1 MFIILQLSGMPM
13 TDEDSLDD
21 LSDIVGPE
29 LAGLVNAPVTMQP
42 VKTSVTSQASFT
54 SDMPPDISDLR
65 SSDLLQTLSGVID
78 IDKVFADIQAEQHHQ
93 QQQHDVSFKFLYF
106 TWHFR
111 IGRCLLDSVTVCHMG
126 EREDG

>member
-1 MFIILQLSGMPM
+1 M

-29 LAGLVNAPVTMQP
+29 LAGLVSAPVMQP
-42 VKTSVTSQASFT
+42 VKTTVTSQATFT

-78 IDKVFADIQAEQHHQ
+78 IDKVFADIQAEQQHQ
-93 QQQHDVSFKFLYF
+93 DVSMTRFWEFFEFYFKGCPRL
-106 TWHFR
+106 
-111 IGRCLLDSVTVCHMG
+111 G
-126 EREDG
+126 

>member
-1 MFIILQLSGMPM
+1 MTSSVHFLQLSGMPM

-29 LAGLVNAPVTMQP
+29 LAGLVSTPVMQP
-42 VKTSVTSQASFT
+42 VKTTVTSQATFT

-78 IDKVFADIQAEQHHQ
+78 IDKVFADIQAEQT
-93 QQQHDVSFKFLYF
+93 QQQHDVSHPLA
-106 TWHFR
+106 
-111 IGRCLLDSVTVCHMG
+111 LAAAL
-126 EREDG
+126 

>member
-1 MFIILQLSGMPM
+1 MQLSGMPM

-42 VKTSVTSQASFT
+42 VKSSVTSQASFT
-54 SDMPPDISDLR
+54 SDMPADISDLR

-78 IDKVFADIQAEQHHQ
+78 IDKVFADIQAEQQNQ
-93 QQQHDVSFKFLYF
+93 QQQQDVSCF
-106 TWHFR
+106 
-111 IGRCLLDSVTVCHMG
+111 
-126 EREDG
+126 

>member
-1 MFIILQLSGMPM
+1 MTSLVHFLQLSGMPM

-29 LAGLVNAPVTMQP
+29 LAGLVSTPVMQP
-42 VKTSVTSQASFT
+42 VKTTVTSQATFT

-78 IDKVFADIQAEQHHQ
+78 IDKVFADIQAEQT
-93 QQQHDVSFKFLYF
+93 QQQHDVSHPLS
-106 TWHFR
+106 
-111 IGRCLLDSVTVCHMG
+111 LAAL
-126 EREDG
+126 

>member
-1 MFIILQLSGMPM
+1 MPM

-93 QQQHDVSFKFLYF
+93 QQQHDVSFN
-106 TWHFR
+106 TIH
-111 IGRCLLDSVTVCHMG
+111 
-126 EREDG
+126 

>member
-106 TWHFR
+106 T
-111 IGRCLLDSVTVCHMG
+111 
-126 EREDG
+126 

>member
-1 MFIILQLSGMPM
+1 MQLSGMPM

-54 SDMPPDISDLR
+54 SDMPADISDLR

-78 IDKVFADIQAEQHHQ
+78 IDKVFADIQAEQQHQ
-93 QQQHDVSFKFLYF
+93 QQQHDVS
-106 TWHFR
+106 W
-111 IGRCLLDSVTVCHMG
+111 I
-126 EREDG
+126 

>member
-1 MFIILQLSGMPM
+1 M

-29 LAGLVNAPVTMQP
+29 LAGLVNAPVAMQP

-54 SDMPPDISDLR
+54 SDMPADISDLR

-78 IDKVFADIQAEQHHQ
+78 IDKVFADIQAEQQHQ
-93 QQQHDVSFKFLYF
+93 QQQHDVS
-106 TWHFR
+106 W
-111 IGRCLLDSVTVCHMG
+111 I
-126 EREDG
+126 

>member
-1 MFIILQLSGMPM
+1 MCIYIHKLTSLFLFSLQLSGMPM

-29 LAGLVNAPVTMQP
+29 LAGLVNAPVMQP
-42 VKTSVTSQASFT
+42 VKTTVTSQASFT

-78 IDKVFADIQAEQHHQ
+78 IDKVFADIQAEQHQ
-93 QQQHDVSFKFLYF
+93 QQRQHDVRDSRLYLEQFRQFKTKLKF
-106 TWHFR
+106 HF
-111 IGRCLLDSVTVCHMG
+111 
-126 EREDG
+126 